1 MKVGKPGLLL
11 LGLLMSGQASVRAEP
26 VHSSSD
32 YGGVGLL
39 QVPTARFAD
48 DGQITAGISIVYPYH
63 QALLGMQLLPWL
75 ETQLRY
81 VDVRN
86 RLYGP
91 EDFSGDQTYKD
102 RSIDFKIRL
111 LKEGEALPSLA
122 LGVMDIGGTGLF
134 SSEYLVA
141 TRRVWNFDFTLG
153 LAWGRL
159 GSRGGIKNPFTL
171 VSSAAEERDALS
183 EPGGVPV
190 EKWFRGRE
198 VGLFGGVE
206 WQTPVQGLSLKLE
219 YDGNDYQHE
228 AATLDDP
235 PNNQE
240 IHFPVNAALNWRL
253 ANAVDLSVGVERG
266 DTAMFRVS
274 AFTNLVSQK
283 GPPKILDPV
292 PTPAYASEQASK
304 GDPLK
309 REASVDTS
317 FLSQLEQEL
326 ARQRITLIALDADD
340 DRGVLTVWFTQKLT
354 RDPHRA
360 IGRISQTLAVL
371 APPQYGAFTVANVD
385 GERESYRVTTLR
397 EDIAAA
403 VDFKGSVEEIR
414 ASSLVDTPSAQA
426 YAGADFQQPPKM
438 PAFSWSMG
446 PALRQHIGG
455 PDDFYFGQLWW
466 RVGANLDLTSRWSIN
481 GSVGAN
487 IYNNFDGLKVRDTSE
502 LPHVRSD
509 IVQYMK
515 EGENNIVRLET
526 NYVWPISQSWTARVS
541 AGIFEEMYGGLAGEV
556 LYAKPYQPW
565 AVGFNLN
572 RVRKRDFDQRFGFQD
587 YEVTTGH
594 LTGYFDLPLWN
605 LEMTVSVGRY
615 LAGDYG
621 GTFQLA
627 RVFPSGVKVG
637 AFATKT
643 DVSAEQFGEGS
654 FDKGLFLYLP
664 LDLFSLRSSQRGA
677 MLVFKPLTRDG
688 GQKVRDGAALYG
700 RVEANAYDQD
710 ASWVDVLK

>member
-1 MKVGKPGLLL
+1 M
-11 LGLLMSGQASVRAEP
+11 LGLLMGGQASVRAEP
-26 VHSSSD
+26 IHSSGD

-63 QALLGMQLLPWL
+63 QALLGLQLLPWL

-86 RLYGP
+86 RRYTDD
-91 EDFSGDQTYKD
+91 ESFSGNQTYKD
-102 RSIDFKIRL
+102 RSIDFKLRL
-111 LKEGEALPSLA
+111 LQESEALPGFA

-141 TRRVWNFDFTLG
+141 TRRAWDFDFTLG

-159 GSRGGIKNPFTL
+159 GSRGGIKNPFASF
-171 VSSAAEERDALS
+171 SSGFEQRDELS
-183 EPGGVPV
+183 TPGGVPIK
-190 EKWFRGRE
+190 KWFRGSE
-198 VGLFGGVE
+198 VGLFGGIE
-206 WQTPVQGLSLKLE
+206 WQTPLSGLSLKLE
-219 YDGNDYQHE
+219 YDGNDYKHE
-228 AATLDDP
+228 AATYGEP

-266 DTAMFRVS
+266 DTAMFRIS
-274 AFTNLVSQK
+274 AFTNLVEQK
-283 GPPKILDPV
+283 GPPKILDPA

-304 GDPLK
+304 GAPLNREENIDPTL
-309 REASVDTS
+309 
-317 FLSQLEQEL
+317 LSQLTQEL

-340 DRGVLTVWFTQKLT
+340 DKGMLTLWFSQKLT

-360 IGRISQTLAVL
+360 IGRVSQTLAML
-371 APPQYGAFTVANVD
+371 APMQYSAFTLANVD
-385 GERESYRVTTLR
+385 GDRESYRVTTLR
-397 EDIAAA
+397 KDVAAA
-403 VDFKGSVEEIR
+403 IDFKGSVEEIR
-414 ASSLVDTPSAQA
+414 ASSLVEPPAAQG
-426 YAGADFQQPPKM
+426 YADADFKQSPKM
-438 PAFSWSMG
+438 PAFSWGMG
-446 PALRQHIGG
+446 PALRQHVGG
-455 PDDFYFGQLWW
+455 PDSFYFGQLWW
-466 RVGANLDLTSRWSIN
+466 RMGANLDLTSRWSIN
-481 GSVGAN
+481 GAVGAN
-487 IYNNFDGLKVRDTSE
+487 IYNNFDGLEVRDTSS

-509 IVQYMK
+509 IVQYLK
-515 EGENNIVRLET
+515 EGENNLVRLET
-526 NYVWPISQSWTARVS
+526 NYVWPISQSWTARFS
-541 AGIFEEMYGGLAGEV
+541 AGIFEEMYGGVAGEL

-565 AVGFNLN
+565 AVGFDLN

-594 LTGYFDLPLWN
+594 LTGYFNLPIWN
-605 LEMTVSVGRY
+605 LEMTLSVGRY

-664 LDLFSLRSSQRGA
+664 LDLFSLKSSQRGA
-677 MLVFKPLTRDG
+677 TLVFKPLTRDG
-688 GQKVRDGAALYG
+688 GQKVRDGAALYS
-700 RVEANAYDQD
+700 RYEANAYDQD

>member
-1 MKVGKPGLLL
+1 M
-11 LGLLMSGQASVRAEP
+11 LGLLMGGQASVRAEP

-48 DGQITAGISIVYPYH
+48 DGQITAGISIAYPYH
-63 QALLGMQLLPWL
+63 QALLGMQLMPWL

-86 RLYGP
+86 RRYTDD

-102 RSIDFKIRL
+102 RGIDFKIRL
-111 LKEGEALPSLA
+111 LQESDALPGLA
-122 LGVMDIGGTGLF
+122 LGVMDVGGTGLF

-141 TRRVWNFDFTLG
+141 TRRVWDFDFTVG

-159 GSRGGIKNPFTL
+159 GSRGGIKNPL
-171 VSSAAEERDALS
+171 ASLSSGFEQRDALS
-183 EPGGVPV
+183 TPGGFPV
-190 EKWFRGRE
+190 KKWFRGAE

-206 WQTPVQGLSLKLE
+206 WQTPLDGLSLKLE
-219 YDGNDYQHE
+219 YDGNDYKHE
-228 AATLDDP
+228 AATYDEP
-235 PNNQE
+235 PNNQK
-240 IHFPVNAALNWRL
+240 IHFPINAALNWRVWDAL
-253 ANAVDLSVGVERG
+253 DLSVGVERG
-266 DTAMFRVS
+266 DTAMLRVS
-274 AFTNLVSQK
+274 AFTNLVEQK
-283 GPPKILDPV
+283 GPPKLLDPAST
-292 PTPAYASEQASK
+292 PTYASEQASQGK
-304 GDPLK
+304 PISREEKVDPTFLDQLNQELK
-309 REASVDTS
+309 R
-317 FLSQLEQEL
+317 
-326 ARQRITLIALDADD
+326 QRFTLIALDADED
-340 DRGVLTVWFTQKLT
+340 QGLLTVWFSQKLT

-360 IGRISQTLAVL
+360 IGRVSQTLAVL

-385 GERESYRVTTLR
+385 GERETYRVTTLR
-397 EDIAAA
+397 KDVAAA
-403 VDFKGSVEEIR
+403 IDFKGSIEEIR
-414 ASSLVDTPSAQA
+414 ASSLVDTPLAQA
-426 YAGADFQQPPKM
+426 YADADFKQAPTT
-438 PAFSWSMG
+438 PAFNWGMG

-455 PDDFYFGQLWW
+455 PDSFYFGQLWW
-466 RVGANLDLTSRWSIN
+466 RLNANVDLTSRWSIN

-487 IYNNFDGLKVRDTSE
+487 IYNNFDGLKVRDTSD

-509 IVQYMK
+509 IVQYLQQ
-515 EGENNIVRLET
+515 GENNLVRLET
-526 NYVWPISQSWTARVS
+526 NYIWPISQSWTARFS
-541 AGIFEEMYGGLAGEV
+541 AGIFEEMYGGVAGEV

-565 AVGFNLN
+565 ALGFNVN

-587 YEVTTGH
+587 YEITTGH
-594 LTGYFDLPLWN
+594 LTGYFDLPIWN

-621 GTFQLA
+621 GTVELA

-643 DVSAEQFGEGS
+643 DVSAAQFGEGS

-664 LDLFSLRSSQRGA
+664 LDLFALRSSQRGST
-677 MLVFKPLTRDG
+677 LVFKPLTRDG

-710 ASWVDVLK
+710 ASWIDVLK